1 MPEIKL
7 NIQAENIEEQ
17 EQEQEQEK
25 LKEWEIEDA
34 VRILIR
40 AEEIKQDVELM
51 KLVKP
56 KLEEK
61 AIAAKKVVDASEV
74 LYGKDVKNEN
84 KGD

>member
-7 NIQAENIEEQ
+7 NIQAENIEEK
-17 EQEQEQEK
+17 EEEK
-25 LKEWEIEDA
+25 FKEWEIEDA
-34 VRILIR
+34 VRTLIR

>member
-7 NIQAENIEEQ
+7 NIQAENIEEK
-17 EQEQEQEK
+17 EEEK
-25 LKEWEIEDA
+25 FKEWEIEDA
-34 VRILIR
+34 VRTLIR

-56 KLEEK
+56 KLTEK
-61 AIAAKKVVDASEV
+61 AIVAKKVVDASEV

>member
-7 NIQAENIEEQ
+7 NIQAENIEEK
-17 EQEQEQEK
+17 EEEK
-25 LKEWEIEDA
+25 FKEWEIEDA
-34 VRILIR
+34 VRTLIR

-56 KLEEK
+56 KLTEK